1 MQKTL
6 EKELG
11 VAMKA
16 MIKTLL
22 NDSLKHLAQQ
32 GNYNGTLLKVRCVKG
47 QLGGANNVKNS
58 SKLNWKNGSSVGAS
72 CDLNGKSMKIKRC
85 HLPEVGSSFAL
96 DLSLLSFFMKFVF

>member
-47 QLGGANNVKNS
+47 QLRGANNVKKFFQI
-58 SKLNWKNGSSVGAS
+58 KLEEWHLS
-72 CDLNGKSMKIKRC
+72 RC
-85 HLPEVGSSFAL
+85 
-96 DLSLLSFFMKFVF
+96 LL